1 MAHGLRSPGVQTDR
15 APPVLS
21 RPLRGRRCSHP
32 APRLPLGRRL
42 PWQPL
47 PGLLDPRLS
56 PADRA
61 CLRPLRPPSEAASRP
76 LRPLHGRDRPDLPPD
91 RSPPL
96 PPSAA
101 PLCPLLQAVP
111 VGSHRPRLPSAVVP
125 LGIRLPLPGPR
136 PRSSKATVLRHRRPR
151 VPSPL
156 PDTRSKAR
164 LLRSPVD
171 SPPRHPSP
179 RPTSRSRSRSHRR
192 SSSPPQVQATD
203 PS

>member
-15 APPVLS
+15 PLPVLS
-21 RPLRGRRCSHP
+21 RRLRDRRCSRP
-32 APRLPLGRRL
+32 ALRLPLGRRL

-61 CLRPLRPPSEAASRP
+61 CLRLLRPPSEAASRP
-76 LRPLHGRDRPDLPPD
+76 LRPLHGRDRPDLPPGH
-91 RSPPL
+91 SPPL

-101 PLCPLLQAVP
+101 PLCPLLLAVP

-125 LGIRLPLPGPR
+125 LDIRLPLPGPR
-136 PRSSKATVLRHRRPR
+136 PRSSKATVLRHRRPL
-151 VPSPL
+151 VPPRPL

-171 SPPRHPSP
+171 SPPRRPSP

-192 SSSPPQVQATD
+192 SSPPQGQATD